1 MNADKESELI
11 EKVEK
16 MKQMK
21 KTAEEISA
29 YFYHMLDC
37 DEYNDWVISDE
48 VLAARRQG
56 ITNQERAL
64 WGDDNWQIIRC
75 RVAYMHIGELQPSGQ
90 KDHIGGEFI
99 ARLYLWS
106 NTLPK
111 RGLEY
116 WHTHFCESYK
126 KAGGVLTP
134 VKVSAVKAA
143 LGKLA
148 YETINSAEQKEF
160 NERLD
165 AMVDKYI
172 DTLPAYVQL
181 EKKQPDSFEIKEK
194 VVNF

>member
-1 MNADKESELI
+1 
-11 EKVEK
+11 
-16 MKQMK
+16 
-21 KTAEEISA
+21 
-29 YFYHMLDC
+29 
-37 DEYNDWVISDE
+37 
-48 VLAARRQG
+48 
-56 ITNQERAL
+56 
-64 WGDDNWQIIRC
+64 
-75 RVAYMHIGELQPSGQ
+75 MHIEELQPGGQ

-134 VKVSAVKAA
+134 VGVSAVKAA

-181 EKKQPDSFEIKEK
+181 EKKQPDSDEIKEK
-194 VVNF
+194 VVIF